1 MAKAPD
7 KELPENKIN
16 SFMFCFGNSL
26 KNVTMKR
33 LLYIIS
39 LMAITNCIIAQQT
52 DWSAV
57 EKVFGKKGTVQDNVF
72 KISYPR
78 SDLKVKVGDFSVA
91 PALALGSWIGI
102 VKNSASMKMDGE
114 AMMMGDLV
122 LLEKEVGPVISK
134 LLSQNLQVTAIHN
147 HLLNEQPAI
156 KYIHFSGKGDAEK
169 LATEIKSVLEV
180 TGTPLSSPPAQTQQ
194 TPPDWSAVEAVLG
207 SSGKKNGNLL
217 QYSFARNE
225 KLTESGMEMP
235 AYMGMAIAINFQM
248 SDSKAAITG
257 DFVLLDKEV
266 NPVLKALTDNGIAV
280 TAIHNHMLYDNP
292 RLFMMHFWAVDD
304 PGNLAKGLKAAL
316 DLTNS
321 KK

>member
-1 MAKAPD
+1 
-7 KELPENKIN
+7 
-16 SFMFCFGNSL
+16 
-26 KNVTMKR
+26 MKR
-33 LLYIIS
+33 LIYIIS
-39 LMAITNCIIAQQT
+39 LLAIANYSIAQQK
-52 DWSAV
+52 DWSSV
-57 EKVFGKKGTVQDNVF
+57 EKIFGKKGTVQDNVF

-91 PALALGSWIGI
+91 PGLALGSWIGFI
-102 VKNSASMKMDGE
+102 MNSNGMSMDGN

-122 LLEKEVGPVISK
+122 LLEKEVGTVISK
-134 LLSQNLQVTAIHN
+134 LLSQNLKVTAIHN

-156 KYIHFSGKGDAEK
+156 KYVHFSGKGDEEK
-169 LATEIKSVLEV
+169 LAEAIKSVLEV
-180 TGTPLSSPPAQTQQ
+180 TGTPLSSSTAQTQ
-194 TPPDWSAVEAVLG
+194 PAVPDWSSVEAILG
-207 SSGKKNGNLL
+207 STGKKNGNLL

-235 AYMGMAIAINFQM
+235 PYIGMATAINFQM
-248 SDSKAAITG
+248 SDNKTAITG
-257 DFVLLDKEV
+257 DFVLLADEV

-304 PGNLAKGLKAAL
+304 PAKLAKGLKAAL

>member
-1 MAKAPD
+1 MKA
-7 KELPENKIN
+7 LYVFLLLLFISN
-16 SFMFCFGNSL
+16 SSF
-26 KNVTMKR
+26 
-33 LLYIIS
+33 
-39 LMAITNCIIAQQT
+39 AQQD
-52 DWSAV
+52 DWSGV
-57 EKVFGKKGTVQDNVF
+57 EKVLGKKGTVQDKVF
-72 KISYPR
+72 KVTYPR

-91 PALALGSWIGI
+91 PGLALGSWIGFI
-102 VKNSASMKMDGE
+102 RNSNGMKMDGN
-114 AMMMGDLV
+114 AMMMGDLA

-169 LATEIKSVLEV
+169 LAGEIKSVLEV
-180 TGTPLSSPPAQTQQ
+180 TGTPISSPPAQTQQ
-194 TPPDWSAVEAVLG
+194 VSPDWSAVEAILG
-207 SSGKKNGNLL
+207 STGKKNGNLL

-225 KLTESGMEMP
+225 KLTESGMEIP
-235 AYMGMAIAINFQM
+235 PYMGMAIAINFQM
-248 SDSKAAITG
+248 SENKAAITG

-280 TAIHNHMLYDNP
+280 TALHNHMLYDNP

-304 PGNLAKGLKAAL
+304 PGKLAKGLKAAL

>member
-1 MAKAPD
+1 
-7 KELPENKIN
+7 
-16 SFMFCFGNSL
+16 
-26 KNVTMKR
+26 MKR
-33 LLYIIS
+33 LLFVIS
-39 LMAITNCIIAQQT
+39 LMTITNCIIAQET

-57 EKVFGKKGTVQDNVF
+57 EKIFGKKGTVQDNVF

-91 PALALGSWIGI
+91 PGLALGSWIGI
-102 VKNSASMKMDGE
+102 IKNSGGMKMDGD

-156 KYIHFSGKGDAEK
+156 KYVHFSGKGDAQK
-169 LATEIKSVLEV
+169 LAGEIKSVLEV
-180 TGTPLSSPPAQTQQ
+180 TGTPLSGTPTQTQQ
-194 TPPDWSAVEAVLG
+194 TPPDWSAVEAILG

-225 KLTESGMEMP
+225 KLMESGMEMP

-248 SDSKAAITG
+248 SDNKVAITG
-257 DFVLLDKEV
+257 DFVLLADEV
-266 NPVLKALTDNGIAV
+266 NLVLKALTDNGIAV
-280 TAIHNHMLYDNP
+280 TALHNHMLYDEP

-304 PGNLAKGLKAAL
+304 PGKLAKGLKAAL

>member
-1 MAKAPD
+1 
-7 KELPENKIN
+7 
-16 SFMFCFGNSL
+16 
-26 KNVTMKR
+26 MKK
-33 LLYIIS
+33 LFYMIS
-39 LMAITNCIIAQQT
+39 LLAIVSSSFAQQK
-52 DWSAV
+52 DWSSV
-57 EKVFGKKGTVQDNVF
+57 EKVFNKKGTVQDNVF
-72 KISYPR
+72 KISFPR

-91 PALALGSWIGI
+91 PGLALGSWIGFI
-102 VKNSASMKMDGE
+102 MNSNGMKMDE
-114 AMMMGDLV
+114 NDMMMGDLV

-134 LLSQNLQVTAIHN
+134 LLSENLEVTAIHN

-156 KYIHFSGKGDAEK
+156 KYIHFSGKGDAVK
-169 LATEIKSVLEV
+169 LAEEIKSVLEV
-180 TGTPLSSPPAQTQQ
+180 TGTPLSSPSPQTQQ
-194 TPPDWSAVEAVLG
+194 TSPDWSAVESILG

-235 AYMGMAIAINFQM
+235 ASMGMAIAINFQM
-248 SDSKAAITG
+248 SENKAAITG

-266 NPVLKALTDNGIAV
+266 NPVMKALTDNGIAV
-280 TAIHNHMLYDNP
+280 TALHNHMLYDNP

-304 PGNLAKGLKAAL
+304 PGKLAKGLKAAL

>member
-225 KLTESGMEMP
+225 KLTESGMKMP